1 MFDRL
6 RTSSVRLTRRV
17 VSASL
22 LVMLFGV
29 ISVPAD
35 AAICQSVQSGTA
47 VNTAN
52 GIQTI
57 TISSV
62 DTTKSVLFFQTRS
75 SGNRPVQSEVRG
87 RLQTATTIQFER
99 VTDETTPAA
108 TINIQ
113 WYVVTFGSGVSVQRG
128 ETPLSATSTNV
139 AITAVASLSQA
150 FVLWSMTPAAADNA
164 WGADDQVL
172 GELTT
177 TTNLQFRV
185 NTLNANHTVA
195 WQVVQFTNAAD
206 INVQKGTT
214 SLIGA
219 ATSTTVTLGTAV
231 NTSKTFVLVGARVT
245 DGSGPDIGAKMV
257 RAQLTNSTTITIDRA
272 AATTSDVT
280 EIVWQAVELKDASMV
295 WRGSAN
301 FAAGATQATAFLQPP
316 VNIGRTVAFLSMQDG
331 GGQNGGRT
339 PYVGDDVPGVADATA
354 SLVYDTL
361 TLTRNSTVS
370 SADLGWFVVQ
380 FDGGSPFKVGSFQ
393 TATATG
399 TQTIAHGLGQVPK
412 ALILWTE
419 GRTDQTF
426 STSSSIAYRSS
437 AASGVASGTL
447 TMAINVPAG
456 TVLNDVMIAA
466 IGVRPNP
473 TTTITAPAGWT
484 LLRRIDNTNPTAH
497 SLAIYYKVATAAE
510 PASYS
515 WTFSTSTG
523 ASGGITSFSGV
534 DINNPVDVDAGQN
547 TPLALTHTS
556 PSITTTKA
564 NTMLVGVFAMSSA
577 ASWTPPATMTE
588 AVDTSNIVSGNG
600 ETVEMDY
607 LAQAAI
613 GATGTFTA
621 TASTDPDVGNTEL
634 LALVPAR
641 QAYFGYGMT
650 DGTISRSVSAS
661 SQGGSAGS
669 HAANRVA
676 TKAITII
683 KWTPASGQT
692 VLAEADVQSWD
703 STNIVLNWT
712 TADSYQYVVHYLAI
726 GGSDVSAKVVQW
738 VSGTTTGNVAVTG
751 VGFQPVLAI
760 HAYANYLQTTAP
772 SNSAA
777 RAAFGLGAMDMNG
790 DQWAVSTYSLDAA
803 ATSDTQRSQVT
814 DGCIL
819 SFSNALAVQK
829 KAAIVSMDAD
839 GFTVNFSNSTSA
851 NSMQVFSLALAGL
864 NASVGSFLKSTG
876 AAPASQGITGVNF
889 KPAAVLLTS
898 FQDVTQV
905 NSLTPVT
912 HSRFGIGASDGT
924 TEGSSAYEDL
934 DAVTTTNVAGI
945 DKTSKMFMKVNN
957 STPAIDAE
965 ADLTSMDADG
975 FTVNWTTNDA
985 VQTQILYFA
994 LAPLAATEVRLISFT
1009 ATKYDRGNLLEWS
1022 TGYELDNLGFNLY
1035 RDVNGARTKVNASLI
1050 AGSGLMAGRGTAVTS
1065 QQRYARW
1072 DLSAGAGVS
1081 YWLEDV
1087 DFSGK
1092 ATLHGPIVPVA
1103 GGLVAPDV
1111 QISTDV
1117 KDVGK
1122 QATNHKVI
1130 IRRNE
1135 RFGSAQPSPW
1145 STEPQTQVET
1155 QWALAADRAVKIG
1168 IRAPGW
1174 YHIAQADLMAAG
1186 LDPRVDPR
1194 LLRLFVDGVE
1204 QSMRVI
1210 GEADG
1215 RFDSTDAVEFYA
1227 TGQDTPYTDT
1237 HVYWLVAGKS
1247 RGLRVGVSG
1256 PALGDAGRIAA
1267 TNFVSTVQ
1275 RKDRSVY
1282 FAALKNGDTENW
1294 FGPMISSD
1302 PTDLTLDVHN
1312 VDGSAAVPAQVTV
1325 AVQGVTTTADGS
1337 SGHSIEVRVN
1347 GARIGQVDF
1356 QGNAHQEQTFDAPLS
1371 AILEG
1376 TNTVTLVALN
1386 GDVDLS
1392 LVDFVRVSYPHTF
1405 RADADLLRFTV
1416 DTPGRVTV
1424 GGFASRSIH
1433 VIDVTDTSD
1442 ARELRGS
1449 IVTDPSGASSIS
1461 VRVLDRGER
1470 VLLAYTDATVAT
1482 PAYLEANVPSSWHL
1496 PTRAHD
1502 YVVIAHPDF
1511 AAAAQPLIERRT
1523 REGHSTA
1530 LVSVDDIYDEF
1541 SYGEKTP
1548 QAIRD
1553 FLQWAKSSWR
1563 QAPRFVV
1570 LVGDATIDPRDY
1582 AGMGDADFVPTKQV
1596 AMTQI
1601 ALEAASDDWF
1611 VDFNDDGLPDVAI
1624 GRLSVRTLDQAK
1636 AMVAKIVGYGTGQV
1650 PAWTK
1655 HVLFVADRDDDSSPF
1670 VQYSR
1675 DLESTLPKGYMTR
1688 EVFRDALP
1696 DAAAHQALVDA
1707 VNDGQLIVNYTG
1719 HGSSRIWGSNGE
1731 LLTNEAVAEWK
1742 NAGRLPFVLAMNCL
1756 NGMFNSIWDEESLA
1770 EALMRAPEGGAV
1782 AAWASSSV
1790 TPSSTQALVN
1800 AELFRLIF
1808 GSQYATVGEA
1818 IAAAKRAVT
1827 KADLRRSWIFFGD
1840 PAMELFGVPKPV
1852 ANPPANRKTPVVV
1865 EPSAANQ
1872 PAWGSRNEPA
1882 TAEQLAALDARP
1894 QSLRLMDIDGDGRG
1908 DLLLYAPQ
1916 TGQWGAL
1923 VSGAGVNQ
1931 SQSGVWGPGW
1941 QVAAADFNGDR
1952 RSDLVFFKAATL
1964 EWIQVYAAGNGAFVY
1979 TRGSLPADAARGQ
1992 LSVGDFDGD
2001 GRDDLLFYDAG
2012 TGVWTIALS
2021 DGRGGFRYRRGTTA
2035 AGLRVHAA
2043 DLNGDRAADVFG
2055 YDARSGN
2062 AVVLLSTGDGRFQAA
2077 AMNLGAGWR
2086 VSIGRL
2092 DTGRRADLFL
2102 YNPVTGA
2109 SRVAAND
2116 GSGRFTLRAPLALP
2130 AGLEIHIADLDGD
2143 RRDDLFGYNPATG
2156 VVVTALN
2163 RAAGDFAV
2171 SVGAWTTGFAV
2182 ATGDLNGDGRDDVVV
2197 YDPATGIWFR
2207 AQSTGAGTFAFGSG
2221 SWLPDA
2227 SWVGVPR

>member
-1 MFDRL
+1 M
-6 RTSSVRLTRRV
+6 RLTRRA
-17 VSASL
+17 VSAAL
-22 LVMLFGV
+22 LVTLFGA
-29 ISVPAD
+29 IGAPAD
-35 AAICQSVQSGTA
+35 AAVCQSMQSGTA
-47 VNTAN
+47 VNNAN

-75 SGNRPVQSEVRG
+75 SGNRPVNSEVRG
-87 RLQTATTIQFER
+87 RLQSATTIEFER
-99 VTDETTPAA
+99 VTDEGAPA

-150 FVLWSMTPAAADNA
+150 FVLWSMTPASADNA
-164 WGADDQVL
+164 WGSDDQVL

-177 TTNLQFRV
+177 TTNLQFRA
-185 NTLNANHTVA
+185 NSLNAAHTIA

-214 SLIGA
+214 SLTGA

-231 NTSKTFVLVGARVT
+231 NVSKTFILVGARVT
-245 DGSGPDIGAKMV
+245 DGSGPDIGAKLV

-272 AATTSDVT
+272 AATTSDAT
-280 EIVWQAVELKDASMV
+280 EIVWQAVELKDASTV
-295 WRGSAN
+295 WRGTAN

-316 VNIGRTVAFLSMQDG
+316 VNVGRTVAFLSMQAG

-339 PYVGDDVPGVADATA
+339 PYVADDVPGVATATA
-354 SLVYDTL
+354 GLVYDTL
-361 TLTRNSTVS
+361 TLTRNSTAS

-393 TATATG
+393 TSTATG

-419 GRTDQTF
+419 GRNDQNF
-426 STSSSIAYRSS
+426 STSTNIAFRS
-437 AASGVASGTL
+437 AASAGVDTGILTL
-447 TMAINVPAG
+447 TINKPAG
-456 TVLNDVMIAA
+456 TVLNDVMIASV
-466 IGVRPNP
+466 GVRPN
-473 TTTITAPAGWT
+473 TANITAPAGWT
-484 LLRRIDNTNPTAH
+484 LLRRTDNANTTAH
-497 SLAIYYKVATAAE
+497 SLAIYYKAAGAAE

-515 WTFSTSTG
+515 WTFDTSTG
-523 ASGGITSFSGV
+523 AAGGIASFSGV
-534 DINNPVDVDAGQN
+534 DTDNPIDVDAGQN
-547 TPLALTHTS
+547 TVAALTHTA
-556 PSITTTKA
+556 PSITTTKS
-564 NTMLVGVFAMSSA
+564 NTMIVAAFAMSSA
-577 ASWTPPATMTE
+577 ATWTPPGGTTE
-588 AVDTSNIVSGNG
+588 AVDASSIVSGNG
-600 ETVEMDY
+600 EAVEMAY
-607 LAQAAI
+607 VAQASI
-613 GATGTFTA
+613 GASGTFTA
-621 TASTDPDVGNTEL
+621 TASTDPDVGNTET

-641 QAYFGYGMT
+641 QAYFGVGIT
-650 DGTISRSVSAS
+650 DGTTSKSVSAS
-661 SQGGSAGS
+661 SQGGSSGS
-669 HAANRVA
+669 HTANRVA
-676 TKAITII
+676 SKAITIV
-683 KWTPASGQT
+683 KWAPASGAML
-692 VLAEADVQSWD
+692 LAEADLQSWD

-712 TADSYQYVVHYLAI
+712 TKDSYQYVVHYLAI

-738 VSGTTTGNVAVTG
+738 QSGTTTGNVAVTG
-751 VGFQPVLAI
+751 VGFQPVLVF
-760 HAYANYLQTTAP
+760 HSYAGYLQTMLP
-772 SNSAA
+772 NNNAA
-777 RAAFGLGAMDMNG
+777 GGLFGFGAMDMNG
-790 DQWAVSTYSLDAA
+790 DQWAVSTYSRDAV
-803 ATSDTQRSQVT
+803 ATSDTQRGQQT
-814 DGCIL
+814 NACIF
-819 SFSNALAVQK
+819 SFNEALAVQK
-829 KAAIVSMDAD
+829 KAAIVSMDSD

-851 NSMQVFSLALAGL
+851 NNIPIFSLALAGL
-864 NASVGSFLKSTG
+864 NAGVGSFLKSTG
-876 AAPASQGITGVNF
+876 VAPASQAVTGVNF
-889 KPAAVLLTS
+889 KPSAVLLTS
-898 FQDVTQV
+898 FQDVTQA
-905 NSLTPVT
+905 SPVA

-934 DAVTTTNVAGI
+934 DAVTTTNMVGI
-945 DKTSKMFMKVNN
+945 DKTSKVFMKMNN

-965 ADLTSMDADG
+965 ADLSSMDANG
-975 FTVNWTTNDA
+975 FTLNWTTNDA

-1009 ATKYDRGNLLEWS
+1009 ATKYDRGNLLEWR

-1035 RDVNGARTKVNASLI
+1035 REANGARTKVNASLI

-1072 DLSAGAGVS
+1072 DLSAGDGVS
-1081 YWLEDV
+1081 YWLEDI

-1092 ATLHGPIVPVA
+1092 TTLHGPVVPVA

-1122 QATNHKVI
+1122 QAKNHKVMF
-1130 IRRNE
+1130 RRNE
-1135 RFGSAQPSPW
+1135 RFGSAKPAPW

-1155 QWALAADRAVKIG
+1155 QWALAGDRAVKIG

-1174 YHIAQADLMAAG
+1174 YHIAQADLVKAG

-1215 RFDSTDAVEFYA
+1215 RFDGTDAVEFYA

-1256 PALGDAGRIAA
+1256 PAAGEAGRIAA
-1267 TNFVSTVQ
+1267 TSFASTVQ

-1282 FAALKNGDTENW
+1282 FAALKNGETENW
-1294 FGPMISSD
+1294 FGPMVSGD
-1302 PTDLTLDVHN
+1302 PTDLTLDLHN
-1312 VDGSAAVPAQVTV
+1312 IDASAAAPAQVTV
-1325 AVQGVTTTADGS
+1325 AVQGVTTASDGS
-1337 SGHSIEVRVN
+1337 AGHSIEVRVN

-1356 QGNAHQEQTFDAPLS
+1356 QGNAHQEQTLDAPLS
-1371 AILEG
+1371 TILEG

-1405 RADADLLRFTV
+1405 RADSDLLRFTV

-1433 VIDVTDTSD
+1433 VVDITDTSD
-1442 ARELRGS
+1442 ARELKGS
-1449 IVTDPSGASSIS
+1449 IATDSSGSSSIS

-1470 VLLAYTDATVAT
+1470 VLLAYSDATVAS
-1482 PAYLEANVPSSWHL
+1482 PEYLEANVPSSWHL

-1611 VDFNDDGLPDVAI
+1611 VDFNEDGLPDVAI
-1624 GRLSVRTLDQAK
+1624 GRLSVRTVEQAK

-1650 PAWTK
+1650 PAWAK
-1655 HVLFVADRDDDSSPF
+1655 HVLFVADRDDDTSPF

-1675 DLESTLPKGYMTR
+1675 DLESTLPSGYTAR

-1742 NAGRLPFVLAMNCL
+1742 NVGRLPFVLAMNCL

-1770 EALMRAPEGGAV
+1770 EALMRAPDGGAV

-1808 GSQYATVGEA
+1808 GSKYPTLGEA

-1827 KADLRRSWIFFGD
+1827 KPDLRRSWIFFGD
-1840 PAMELFGVPKPV
+1840 PAMELFGVPKPT
-1852 ANPPANRKTPVVV
+1852 ANPPTNRKTPVVV
-1865 EPSAANQ
+1865 EPSSANQ
-1872 PAWGSRNEPA
+1872 QPSSGTRNEPA
-1882 TAEQLAALDARP
+1882 SAEQVAALDARP
-1894 QSLRLMDIDGDGRG
+1894 QALRLMDIDGDGRG

-1923 VSGAGVNQ
+1923 VSGAGVNG
-1931 SQSGVWGPGW
+1931 SQSGVWGPDW
-1941 QVAAADFNGDR
+1941 QVAAADFNGDG

-1964 EWIQVYAAGNGAFVY
+1964 EWIQGYAVGNGAFIY
-1979 TRGSLPADAARGQ
+1979 TRGTLPADAARGQ
-1992 LSVGDFDGD
+1992 MAVGDFDGD

-2012 TGVWTIALS
+2012 TGAWTVALS
-2021 DGRGGFRYRRGTTA
+2021 DGRGGFRYRRGVTG

-2043 DLNGDRAADVFG
+2043 DLNGDRVADVFG

-2062 AVVLLSTGDGRFQAA
+2062 AVVLLSVGDGRFQAGA
-2077 AMNLGAGWR
+2077 TNLGAGWR

-2092 DTGRRADLFL
+2092 DSGRRLDLFL

-2109 SRVAAND
+2109 SRVASND
-2116 GSGRFTLRAPLALP
+2116 GSARFTLRAPSMLP
-2130 AGLEIHIADLDGD
+2130 AGLEIHLADLDGD
-2143 RRDDLFGYNPATG
+2143 RRDDLFGYNPANG

-2163 RAAGDFAV
+2163 RGAAEFAV
-2171 SVGAWTTGFAV
+2171 SAGMWTTGFAV
-2182 ATGDLNGDGRDDVVV
+2182 ATGDVNGDGRDDVVV
-2197 YDPATGIWFR
+2197 YDPATGVWFR
-2207 AQSTGAGTFAFGSG
+2207 ALSAGGGAFGFGSG
-2221 SWLPDA
+2221 TWLPGA
-2227 SWVGVPR
+2227 SLVGAPR